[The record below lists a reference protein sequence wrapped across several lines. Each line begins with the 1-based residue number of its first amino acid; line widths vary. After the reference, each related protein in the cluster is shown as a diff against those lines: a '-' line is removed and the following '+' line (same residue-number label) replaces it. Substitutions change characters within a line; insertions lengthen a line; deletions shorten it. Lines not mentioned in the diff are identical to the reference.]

1 MAGKVYF
8 VGAGPGDPDL
18 LTVRAVRVLEKAD
31 VVIWADS
38 LISPQVVSLCRPDA
52 QVHGSASLTREE
64 IADLMTGTAAQG
76 KMVARLHSGDPS
88 LYGALLEEM
97 RVLEDAGIEYE
108 VVPGVSS
115 LFAAAAALKVE
126 LTAPGVSQT
135 VIVTRAPG
143 RTPMPEGEDLRA
155 LARHGATLALFLS
168 TARLREAV
176 PALLE
181 GGYAPDSPAAI
192 VYRASWPDEMVL
204 RGALADVPRL
214 AREAGITRQAI
225 MLVGK
230 VLDPSLKGPQ
240 GPSSRLYDPAFSH
253 LFRKG
258 RKDGR

>member
-1 MAGKVYF
+1 MRGKVYF

-18 LTVRAVRVLEKAD
+18 LTVRAVRVLGQAD

-38 LISPQVVSLCRPDA
+38 LISPAVVSLCRPDA
-52 QVHGSASLTREE
+52 RLHGSASLTREE
-64 IADLMTGTAAQG
+64 IARLMTEAAADG
-76 KMVARLHSGDPS
+76 RTVARLHSGDPS

-97 RVLEDAGIEYE
+97 RVLEEAGIEYE
-108 VVPGVSS
+108 IVPGVSS

-168 TARLREAV
+168 AARLREAV
-176 PALLE
+176 QALLE
-181 GGYAPDSPAAI
+181 GGYGPETPAAI
-192 VYRASWPDEMVL
+192 VYRASWPDERVL

-214 AREAGITRQAI
+214 AREAGITRQAVV
-225 MLVGK
+225 LVGK
-230 VLDPSLKGPQ
+230 ALDPALKGPQ
-240 GPSSRLYDPAFSH
+240 GPASRLYDPTFSH
-253 LFRKG
+253 MFRRGRKG
-258 RKDGR
+258 

>member
-1 MAGKVYF
+1 MTGKVYF

-18 LTVRAVRVLEKAD
+18 LTVRAVRVLAEAD

-38 LISPQVVSLCRPDA
+38 LISPEVVALCRSDA

-64 IADLMTGTAAQG
+64 IAALMTGAAAEG
-76 KMVARLHSGDPS
+76 KTVARLHSGDPS

-97 RVLEDAGIEYE
+97 RVLDEAGIEYE
-108 VVPGVSS
+108 IVPGVSS

-143 RTPMPEGEDLRA
+143 RTPMPEGEDLHA
-155 LARHGATLALFLS
+155 LARHRSTLALFLS
-168 TARLREAV
+168 AARLREAV
-176 PALLE
+176 AALVE
-181 GGYAPDSPAAI
+181 GGYAPDTPAAI

-204 RGALADVPRL
+204 RGTLSEMPRL

-225 MLVGK
+225 VLVGK
-230 VLDPSLKGPQ
+230 ALDPALKGPQ
-240 GPSSRLYDPAFSH
+240 GPTSSLYDPSFSH
-253 LFRKG
+253 LFRRG

>member
-1 MAGKVYF
+1 MGGKVYF
-8 VGAGPGDPDL
+8 IGAGPGDPEL
-18 LTVRAVRVLEKAD
+18 LTVRAVRLLGQAD
-31 VVIWADS
+31 VVVWADS
-38 LISPQVVSLCRPDA
+38 LVSPEVVALCRPGA
-52 QVHGSASLTREE
+52 EVHGSASLTREE
-64 IADLMTGTAAQG
+64 IARLMTEAAAAG
-76 KMVARLHSGDPS
+76 KTVARLHSGDPS

-97 RVLEDAGIEYE
+97 RVLEEAGIDYE

-143 RTPMPEGEDLRA
+143 RTPMPEGEDLRM

-168 TARLREAV
+168 AARLREAV
-176 PALLE
+176 AALVE
-181 GGYAPDSPAAI
+181 GGYGPATPAAL
-192 VYRASWPDEMVL
+192 VYRASWPDEQVL
-204 RGALADVPRL
+204 RGALADIPRL

-225 MLVGK
+225 VLVGRA
-230 VLDPSLKGPQ
+230 LDPSLKGPQ

-258 RKDGR
+258 RRG